1 MDKKLIFQQTQ
12 KVENELTKLKNTIFA
27 LQTTD
32 IQKHGANYEELSADA
47 AYNAE
52 RLTCQLRR
60 LVYMT
65 DFTGKSNYLKQAA
78 DAQGIHIS
86 LNNGILS
93 ITLPA
98 LFPKRKLKSN
108 TAFLHD
114 PLNFALQEFVREQHI
129 PLYRDCIICFIQV
142 YDKALSKNRIRDYD
156 NLEFKQILDVI
167 STHTL
172 IDDSGQFCDLHHMT
186 ELGDEDYTVVHVM
199 EKSAFP
205 GWLCNRR
212 SNIENTSDNF

>member
-1 MDKKLIFQQTQ
+1 MDKKTIYQQTQ
-12 KVENELTKLKNTIFA
+12 KIENELMKLRNTLFA
-27 LQTTD
+27 LQGTD
-32 IQKHGANYEELSADA
+32 LEKHSANYEELSTDA
-47 AYNAE
+47 AYKAE

-65 DFTGKSNYLKQAA
+65 DFTGKSDYLKHAA
-78 DAQGIHIS
+78 EAQGIHIS

-98 LFPKRKLKSN
+98 LFPKRKMKSN

-114 PLNFALQEFVREQHI
+114 PLNFALQEFIREQSI
-129 PLYRDCIICFIQV
+129 PLYKNYTICFIQV
-142 YDKALSKNRIRDYD
+142 YDKTLSKNRICDYD

-167 STHTL
+167 STYAL
-172 IDDSGQFCDLHHMT
+172 IDDSGQFCDMFHMT
-186 ELGDEDYTVVHVM
+186 ELGNEDYTVIHIM

-205 GWLCNRR
+205 NWL
-212 SNIENTSDNF
+212 SSHENSRKNMSENS

>member
-1 MDKKLIFQQTQ
+1 MDKKSIFNQTQ
-12 KVENELTKLKNTIFA
+12 KIENELTKLKNIMIA
-27 LQTTD
+27 LQATD
-32 IQKHGANYEELSADA
+32 FQKHGANYEELSTDA
-47 AYNAE
+47 AYKAE
-52 RLTCQLRR
+52 RLTCQLRK

-65 DFTGKSNYLKQAA
+65 DLTGKSDYLKLAA
-78 DAQGIHIS
+78 NAQGIHIS

-93 ITLPA
+93 VTLPA

-114 PLNFALQEFVREQHI
+114 PLNYALQEFVRDYHI
-129 PLYRDCIICFIQV
+129 PLYRDCVICFIQV

-186 ELGDEDYTVVHVM
+186 ELGDDDYTVVHIM
-199 EKSAFP
+199 EKSVFP
-205 GWLCNRR
+205 EWLHSHREELND
-212 SNIENTSDNF
+212 TSANS